1 MEKSEISELFHSQ
14 LETVLKTFNYDAAF
28 LKCLN
33 VHNKEIIVNF
43 PVVLDNKEVEIFT
56 GYRAQHNNWLGPYKG
71 GLRFSEEVHME
82 ECKALAFWMTIKC
95 ALHKLPFGGAK
106 GGVMYNPRKYSENEN
121 RNISK
126 AFCAAIYTNIGP
138 KLDIPAPDIGTSSQT
153 MDWMVSKYQDLSND
167 METNQLNL
175 GCFTGKSVDRGGSLG
190 RNHSTG
196 LGVALT
202 IDYWNKHHKDF
213 IDAPLKTY
221 IVQGFGNV
229 GIWTMHFLNQ
239 FGYTCLAV
247 GDHTGYYKFNDASS
261 IDIELLKK
269 YNTDNRGLYN
279 LETSPEFQD
288 VEKISEQDFWK
299 LKCDIIVPAAKE
311 LQITKNIA
319 QNIDS
324 SCRLVA
330 EGANGPTTTE
340 ADAILLERNIEVIPD
355 VLCNS
360 GGVVVSY
367 FEWLQNNSNDYWSL
381 DKVEERLTKMLHN
394 TCSNVFDLKYQHK
407 QEKYSNRTLAY
418 KISVDNLFN
427 NANACII

>member
-1 MEKSEISELFHSQ
+1 MSQSEITELFHSQ
-14 LETVLKTFNYDAAF
+14 LETVFKTFNYDAAF

-221 IVQGFGNV
+221 IVQGYGNV

-247 GDHTGYYKFNDASS
+247 GDHTGYYKFDDASR

-299 LKCDIIVPAAKE
+299 MKCDIIVPAAKE

-324 SCRLVA
+324 TCRLVA
-330 EGANGPTTTE
+330 EGANGPTTAE

-367 FEWLQNNSNDYWSL
+367 FEWLQNNSNDYWTL
-381 DKVEERLTKMLHN
+381 DKVEERLTKMLHS
-394 TCSNVFDLKYQHK
+394 TCISVFDLKDHYK

-418 KISVDNLFN
+418 KISVDNLFH
-427 NANACII
+427 NANA

>member
-1 MEKSEISELFHSQ
+1 MEQSQSEISKLFHSQ
-14 LETVLKTFNYDAAF
+14 LETVLTTFNYDDIF
-28 LKCLN
+28 LKCLKM
-33 VHNKEIIVNF
+33 HNKEIIVNF
-43 PVVLDNKEVEIFT
+43 PVVLDDKRVEIFT

-71 GLRFSEEVHME
+71 GLRFSDDVHLE

-106 GGVMYNPRKYSENEN
+106 GGVMYNPRKYSENDN

-138 KLDIPAPDIGTSSQT
+138 TLDIPAPDIGTSSQT
-153 MDWMVSKYQDLSND
+153 MDWMVSKYQELSNN
-167 METNQLNL
+167 METNKLNL
-175 GCFTGKSVDRGGSLG
+175 GCFTGKSVDCGGSLG

-202 IDYWNKHHKDF
+202 IDYWNKHHEDF

-221 IVQGFGNV
+221 IIQGFGNV
-229 GIWTMHFLNQ
+229 GVWTMHFLNQ

-247 GDHTGYYKFNDASS
+247 GDHTGYYKFNEASS
-261 IDIELLKK
+261 VDNVELLKK
-269 YNTDNRGLYN
+269 YNADNRGLYN
-279 LETSPEFQD
+279 LENSPEFKD

-299 LKCDIIVPAAKE
+299 MKCDIIVPAAKE
-311 LQITKNIA
+311 LQITKDVA

-330 EGANGPTTTE
+330 EGANGPTTAE

-381 DKVEERLTKMLHN
+381 DKVEKRLTNMLHN
-394 TCSNVFDLKYQHK
+394 TCISVFDLKDKYKQH
-407 QEKYSNRTLAY
+407 KYSNRTLAY
-418 KISVDNLFN
+418 KISVDTLFH
-427 NANACII
+427 NA

>member
-1 MEKSEISELFHSQ
+1 MSRSEISELFHSQ
-14 LETVLKTFNYDAAF
+14 LESVFTTFHYDATF
-28 LKCLN
+28 LKCLR

-43 PVVLDNKEVEIFT
+43 PVVLDDNRVEIFT
-56 GYRAQHNNWLGPYKG
+56 GYRVQHNNWLGPYKG
-71 GLRFSEEVHME
+71 GLRFSDEVHLE

-95 ALHKLPFGGAK
+95 ALHNLPFGGAK

-138 KLDIPAPDIGTSSQT
+138 TLDIPAPDIGTSSQT
-153 MDWMVSKYQDLSND
+153 MDWMVSKYQELSND
-167 METNQLNL
+167 ANNAANTNRINL
-175 GCFTGKSVDRGGSLG
+175 GCFTGKSVDCGGSLG

-213 IDAPLKTY
+213 IDAPLTTY
-221 IVQGFGNV
+221 ILQGFGNV
-229 GIWTMHFLNQ
+229 GVWTMHFLNQ
-239 FGYTCLAV
+239 FGFKCLAV
-247 GDHTGYYKFNDASS
+247 GDHTGYYKFNDACGG

-269 YNTDNRGLYN
+269 YNTDNRGLLN
-279 LETSPEFQD
+279 VETSPEFKC

-299 LKCDIIVPAAKE
+299 MKCDIIVPAAKE
-311 LQITKNIA
+311 LQITKDVA

-330 EGANGPTTTE
+330 EGANGPTTAE

-367 FEWLQNNSNDYWSL
+367 FEWLQNNSNEYWSL
-381 DKVEERLTKMLHN
+381 DAVEKMLTKMLHN
-394 TCSNVFDLKYQHK
+394 TCDKLFILKDQYQQYKH
-407 QEKYSNRTLAY
+407 SNRILAY
-418 KISVDNLFN
+418 KISVDTLFHN
-427 NANACII
+427 S

>member
-1 MEKSEISELFHSQ
+1 MDKSEITELFRSQ
-14 LETVLKTFNYDAAF
+14 LETVFTTFDYDATF
-28 LKCLN
+28 LICLN

-43 PVVLDNKEVEIFT
+43 PVVLDDNRVEIFT
-56 GYRAQHNNWLGPYKG
+56 GYRVQHNNWLGPYKG

-95 ALHKLPFGGAK
+95 ALHNLPFGGAK

-138 KLDIPAPDIGTSSQT
+138 TLDIPAPDIGTSSQT
-153 MDWMVSKYQDLSND
+153 MDWMVSKYQELSNVS
-167 METNQLNL
+167 NKSHL
-175 GCFTGKSVDRGGSLG
+175 GCFTGKSVDCGGSLG

-202 IDYWNKHHKDF
+202 IDYWNKHHKAF

-221 IVQGFGNV
+221 IIQGFGNV
-229 GIWTMHFLNQ
+229 GVWTMHFLNQ

-261 IDIELLKK
+261 MDVEMLKK
-269 YNTDNRGLYN
+269 YNTDNRGLLN
-279 LETSPEFQD
+279 VESSPAFKN

-299 LKCDIIVPAAKE
+299 MKCDIVIPAAKE
-311 LQITKNIA
+311 LQITKDVA

-330 EGANGPTTTE
+330 EGANGPTTAE

-360 GGVVVSY
+360 GGVIVSY
-367 FEWLQNNSNDYWSL
+367 FEWVQNNSNDYWSL
-381 DKVEERLTKMLHN
+381 DAVEERLKKMLHN
-394 TCSNVFDLKYQHK
+394 TCISLFHLKDQYK

-418 KISVDNLFN
+418 KISVDNLFH
-427 NANACII
+427 NA

>member
-14 LETVLKTFNYDAAF
+14 LETVFKTFDYDATF

-33 VHNKEIIVNF
+33 MHNKEITVNF
-43 PVVLDNKEVEIFT
+43 PVVLDDNRVEIFT

-71 GLRFSEEVHME
+71 GLRFSDEVHME

-95 ALHKLPFGGAK
+95 ALHKVPFGGAK

-121 RNISK
+121 KKISK
-126 AFCAAIYTNIGP
+126 AFCAAIYMNIGP
-138 KLDIPAPDIGTSSQT
+138 TLDIPAPDIGTSSQT
-153 MDWMVSKYQDLSND
+153 MDWMVSKYQELSND
-167 METNQLNL
+167 PNKLNL
-175 GCFTGKSVDRGGSLG
+175 GCFTGKSVDCGGSLG

-202 IDYWNKHHKDF
+202 IDYWNKHHEDF

-221 IVQGFGNV
+221 ILQGFGNV

-247 GDHTGYYKFNDASS
+247 GDHTGYYTFNHASS

-269 YNTDNRGLYN
+269 YNADNRGLYN
-279 LETSPEFQD
+279 LENSPEFQD
-288 VEKISEQDFWK
+288 VEKISEEDFWK
-299 LKCDIIVPAAKE
+299 MKCDIIVPAAKE
-311 LQITKNIA
+311 LQITKDVA
-319 QNIDS
+319 QKIDS

-330 EGANGPTTTE
+330 EGANGPTTAE
-340 ADAILLERNIEVIPD
+340 ADAILMERNIEVIPD

-381 DKVEERLTKMLHN
+381 DVVEDQLTNILHS
-394 TCSNVFDLKYQHK
+394 TCDKLFVLKDQYK
-407 QEKYSNRTLAY
+407 QDKYSNRTLAY
-418 KISVDNLFN
+418 KLSVDTLFH
-427 NANACII
+427 NA